1 MWLHKILRLSS
12 MNNARNS
19 KTTKITNGGHMLCF
33 GAAMLGPS
41 NTRQLFLLGAADLF
55 ASHAEDI
62 KKAGVGGEVVHSLA
76 P

>member
-19 KTTKITNGGHMLCF
+19 KTTKITSGGHMLCF

-41 NTRQLFLLGAADLF
+41 NTRQLCLLGADLF

-62 KKAGVGGEVVHSLA
+62 KKVGVGGEVVNSLA